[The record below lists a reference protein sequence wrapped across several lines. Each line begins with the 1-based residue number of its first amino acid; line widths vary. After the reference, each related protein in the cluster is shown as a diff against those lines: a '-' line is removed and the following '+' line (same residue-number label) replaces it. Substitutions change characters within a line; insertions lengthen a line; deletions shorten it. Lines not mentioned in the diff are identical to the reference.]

1 MKLTLTNFIMN
12 EQNLVLK
19 GYGVTL
25 KKLTHDKIELVRNW
39 RNDPKIQQTMF
50 FQDYI
55 TSEMQEKWFSRI
67 NNENNYYFI
76 VEYNDEEIGLINIKD
91 IDYLEKTGET
101 GVFIYEDKYLG
112 TDISYRAHLV
122 MFDYIF
128 DYLRLE
134 NTYAHIRKDNNIA
147 IRFSIFLGALKSE
160 HNSNATD
167 CEIYIIT
174 KDSYFSNKNRKR
186 FLLKYNKLNK

>member
-134 NTYAHIRKDNNIA
+134 KTYAHIRKDNNIA

>member
-1 MKLTLTNFIMN
+1 MN
-12 EQNLVLK
+12 KQNLLLN

-25 KKLTHDKIELVRNW
+25 KRLTHDKIELVRNW
-39 RNDPKIQQTMF
+39 RNNPKIQQTMF

-55 TSEMQEKWFSRI
+55 TPEMQEKWFSRI

-76 VEYNDEEIGLINIKD
+76 VEYNNEEIGLINIKD
-91 IDYLEKTGET
+91 IDYEKKTGET
-101 GVFIYEDKYLG
+101 GVFIYEDRYLG

-128 DYLRLE
+128 EHIRLE

-160 HNSNATD
+160 YNSSDND
-167 CEIYIIT
+167 CVMYIIT
-174 KDSYFSNKNRKR
+174 KDCYFSNKNRKR
-186 FLLKYNKLNK
+186 FLLKYDKLKK